1 MTVSRNLL
9 WAFLLPALL
18 VIGLTLLLGYWS
30 ISSLRQQH
38 ISSSL
43 LQTQDLQTIT
53 EAAQF
58 SREMAQIHERVV
70 NTLNSALAG
79 SLTELQLYFL
89 HTDITNDLGHL
100 YIRVQELASSNLL
113 QEVNHGSAAALL
125 KEYELYRRFVIM
137 ATDIAAIDPSTAA
150 YYINEAQMHFIH
162 FSSYA
167 HRITELLSSR
177 AELRRAESA
186 QLVTGHF
193 TTILLLG
200 AASLLLMFLLAYLS
214 AKLTGRRLRVIGDAL
229 LLLAARQ
236 KQIELPELPEV
247 KRLKEQSTGEF
258 GLIAGALL
266 DFRHAENSRREA
278 EQKVEHLA
286 YYDSLTELANRR
298 LLTEHLRHSLQMNAR
313 THQLGA
319 LIYFDLDHFKSVN
332 DTNGHTAGD
341 QLLVEV
347 AKRLNQFTEAN
358 PVIGR
363 LGGDE
368 FVLLLDS
375 LGTDASLVAPWVEG
389 FAERVRQSLAVPY
402 CLGQERFQ
410 ITPSIGV
417 VIFDGLEH
425 TTEDLFR
432 FADAAM
438 YRAKQAGRNTIC
450 FYDPEIQSALE
461 ERTQLERDLRM
472 AVERNELFL
481 AYQLQVDTA
490 VQPLGAEALLRWKN
504 PAKGLISPAAF
515 IPLAE
520 ESGLII
526 PIGYWVMRTACLQLL
541 EWQQHAATKHL
552 ILAVNVSARQ
562 FREVDFV
569 ERVQD
574 ILMETGAPPECLKLE
589 LTESTVLDQVEET
602 IEKMNRIKDLGLTF
616 SMDDFGTGYSS
627 LQYLKRLPLDQ
638 IKIDQSFVRDIHQDT
653 EDAAIVKTI
662 IAMGKALKLQ
672 VIAEG
677 VETPEQQNFL
687 TENGCEAF
695 QGYLFCK
702 PKIATELTEQL
713 LGSKT
718 TA

>member
-18 VIGLTLLLGYWS
+18 VTSLTLLLGFWS
-30 ISSLRQQH
+30 INSLQH
-38 ISSSL
+38 QFVSSSQ
-43 LQTQDLQTIT
+43 LQTQDLHTIT

-58 SREMAQIHERVV
+58 SREMAQVHERVAAA
-70 NTLNSALAG
+70 LSSAIAG
-79 SLTELQLYFL
+79 SLSELQLYYL
-89 HTDITNDLGHL
+89 HTDITDDLGQLHT
-100 YIRVQELASSNLL
+100 RVQQLAASNLL

-150 YYINEAQMHFIH
+150 FYINEAQMHFIH

-167 HRITELLSSR
+167 HRITELLSTR
-177 AELRRAESA
+177 AELRRVQSTQA
-186 QLVTGHF
+186 VTGHF
-193 TTILLLG
+193 TKILLLG
-200 AASLLLMFLLAYLS
+200 AVGLLLMFLLAYLS
-214 AKLTGRRLRVIGDAL
+214 ARFTSRRLQVIADAL
-229 LLLAARQ
+229 LLLAAKRGQ
-236 KQIELPELPEV
+236 QELPSLSDVEKLH
-247 KRLKEQSTGEF
+247 KQSDGEF
-258 GLIAGALL
+258 GLIASALL

-298 LLTEHLRHSLQMNAR
+298 LLTEHLRHSLQMNSR

-332 DTNGHTAGD
+332 DTSGHTMGD
-341 QLLVEV
+341 RLLVEV
-347 AKRLNQFTEAN
+347 ARRLNQFSEAN

-375 LGTDASLVAPWVEG
+375 LGKDAAHVAHWVEG
-389 FAERVRQSLAVPY
+389 FAEQVRLSLAVPY
-402 CLGQERFQ
+402 CLDQENFQ

-417 VIFDGLEH
+417 VIFDGIEH

-450 FYDPEIQSALE
+450 FYDPEVQSALE

-472 AVERNELFL
+472 AVERDELFL

-490 VQPLGAEALLRWKN
+490 VQPLGAEALLRWNN
-504 PAKGLISPAAF
+504 PVKGLISPAAF

-526 PIGYWVMRTACLQLL
+526 PIGYWVVRTACLQLL
-541 EWQQHAATKHL
+541 EWQRHAATKHL

-562 FREVDFV
+562 FKEIDFV
-569 ERVQD
+569 ERVQA
-574 ILMETGAPPECLKLE
+574 IL
-589 LTESTVLDQVEET
+589 
-602 IEKMNRIKDLGLTF
+602 
-616 SMDDFGTGYSS
+616 
-627 LQYLKRLPLDQ
+627 
-638 IKIDQSFVRDIHQDT
+638 
-653 EDAAIVKTI
+653 
-662 IAMGKALKLQ
+662 
-672 VIAEG
+672 AE
-677 VETPEQQNFL
+677 
-687 TENGCEAF
+687 
-695 QGYLFCK
+695 
-702 PKIATELTEQL
+702 
-713 LGSKT
+713 
-718 TA
+718 